1 MNLQFSKTSSISMQ
15 TSFTKIFKFRTI
27 KGSYVWLKRIT
38 TFWKRSTFRSWSLK
52 SCFFPSKNTFSY
64 FRRILRTSPRS
75 WSRCGFIDSST
86 TTLHST
92 SLWNCWLCGQQF
104 VFTRKKQIF
113 KVILIDFKGGFFS
126 SFFQLI
132 ILLWKLVCTYY
143 SVALVFRII
152 VLFRNYLHPVRAY

>member
-1 MNLQFSKTSSISMQ
+1 MA
-15 TSFTKIFKFRTI
+15 
-27 KGSYVWLKRIT
+27 KGLR
-38 TFWKRSTFRSWSLK
+38 LK
-52 SCFFPSKNTFSY
+52 SFFFPSKNTFSY

-75 WSRCGFIDSST
+75 WGRCRFIDSST

-113 KVILIDFKGGFFS
+113 KVILIDFKGDFFS

-132 ILLWKLVCTYY
+132 ILFQKSKCMPPKFGLRRFILQKVWAILS
-143 SVALVFRII
+143 SVFCFVYILLLKWDKFLATVF
-152 VLFRNYLHPVRAY
+152 